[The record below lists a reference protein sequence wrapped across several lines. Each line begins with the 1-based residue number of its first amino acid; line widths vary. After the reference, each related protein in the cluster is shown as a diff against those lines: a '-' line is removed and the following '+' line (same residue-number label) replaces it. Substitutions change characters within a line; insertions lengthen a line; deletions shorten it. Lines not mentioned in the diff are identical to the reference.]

1 MYQRIVVTGSI
12 AAGKTTL
19 ARTLS
24 SLLGGPHV
32 VMDALR
38 HGPNW
43 IDTPDDVFREQVS
56 QAISGD
62 VWVVDGDYRV
72 VRDIVWPRADTL
84 VWLDYRFRSTLPRL
98 LRRTFRRC
106 ITRQEL
112 GNGNRETFYQQ
123 LFTRESILLE
133 AVKARGGDRRVYGD
147 GVLLQKPEH
156 RHLRVVR
163 LQSPRA
169 TRDWLSRLSPR
180 DRTVQ

>member
-1 MYQRIVVTGSI
+1 M
-12 AAGKTTL
+12 
-19 ARTLS
+19 
-24 SLLGGPHV
+24 

-38 HGPNW
+38 HGRNW
-43 IDTPDDVFREQVS
+43 IDYPDDIFREQVS

-62 VWVVDGDYRV
+62 VWVVDSDYRV

-84 VWLDYRFRSTLPRL
+84 VWLDYKFRATLPRL

-106 ITRQEL
+106 ITGEEL

-133 AVKARGGDRRVYGD
+133 AIKKRGNDLRVYGD

-163 LQSPRA
+163 MPSPRA
-169 TRDWLSRLSPR
+169 TRDWLSGLSPHGR
-180 DRTVQ
+180 VVP